1 MVSQSRVRSV
11 RRTAQSK
18 PGLLARPRAW
28 AQLSFGRGGWKS
40 ELVAVAFVAGVVAIS
55 LTETDRV
62 PYLLEQRVDRP
73 ILSRVAFSRVN
84 QAETDLQRQKARLTT
99 PNYYRFND
107 TLAKWVQAELR
118 NILTTVRAAET
129 YEKFQAAGPNR
140 WGIDET
146 VFAALGEFRDGEAAD
161 RFDAVLAAVEEGM
174 RHSALVRRPSES
186 ERGTSGDSA
195 EFAVLL
201 DGDHEQQVP
210 KSRLWYVSNA
220 QHVEL
225 VADQVIA
232 GADVPAPLR
241 PLVRRVLIDA
251 INGDE
256 ATNRP
261 PQGPY
266 VFDRE
271 RTQAELARAD
281 HLPPVET
288 RYEPG
293 DVLVSR
299 GKIDAER
306 LALLTAE
313 HEQYL
318 KVRATDPALRG
329 PWLRERTG
337 RVSLGVL
344 ICAGLMVY
352 AGLFQPRVIQVY
364 TRGLAL
370 AVLFCGVLAVNRLGY
385 AFSAVS
391 LSPLWSVTSVTAA
404 AAILA
409 LAYNQRFAL
418 GASGILTLLSTLV
431 MRESMELLMVQ
442 LSAAAAVVA
451 QMSEVRTRLR
461 LVQIGLFTGV
471 VSATVAVAVGLMQ
484 LESGELVMRQA
495 AVAGLA
501 AVMGVMFVLVVLP
514 LIERA
519 FGIATALTLLEW
531 ADTSKPLLRQ
541 LIQKAPAT
549 WHHSHLLATM
559 GEAAAN
565 EIGANGLLVRVGA
578 MYHDI
583 GKLNKPEYFVENQQ
597 ARVNAHSKLS
607 PTMSMLVILGHVKDG
622 LALAR
627 EYGLPTILHRF
638 IAEHHG
644 TTVVRYFHHMAA
656 QRHAARGGDPDDRE
670 VDETEFRYP
679 GPKPLSRETAILM
692 LCDGVEGAVRSLQDP
707 TPGRI
712 ESVVHEMTM
721 DRLMDGQFD
730 DCDITLAELQR
741 VEQSLV
747 KSLCAIYHGRIA
759 YPRVAAEPAKG
770 AVAQP
775 A

>member
-11 RRTAQSK
+11 RRAAQSK

-28 AQLSFGRGGWKS
+28 AQQSFGRGGWKS
-40 ELVAVAFVAGVVAIS
+40 ELVGLAFVAGVVAIT

-73 ILSRVAFSRVN
+73 ILARVAFSRIN

-107 TLAKWVQAELR
+107 TLSKWVQAELR

-129 YEKFQAAGPNR
+129 YEKFAAAGPNR
-140 WGIDET
+140 WNIDEA
-146 VFAALGEFRDGEAAD
+146 VFAALGEFRDTEAAD
-161 RFDAVLAAVEEGM
+161 RFDALLAAVEEGL
-174 RHSALVRRPSES
+174 RHAALVRRPTES

-195 EFAVLL
+195 EYAVLI
-201 DGDHEQQVP
+201 DGDHEQQAP

-225 VADQVIA
+225 VTDQVVA
-232 GADVPAPLR
+232 GADVAAPLR
-241 PLVRRVLIDA
+241 PLFRRVLIDA
-251 INGDE
+251 IDGDE

-266 VFDRE
+266 VFDRD

-281 HLPPVET
+281 HLPPVEI

-293 DVLVSR
+293 DVLISR

-318 KVRATDPALRG
+318 KVRATDPTLRG

-337 RVSLGVL
+337 RVSLAVL

-352 AGLFQPRVIQVY
+352 AGLFQPRIIQIY

-370 AVLFCGVLAVNRLGY
+370 AMLFCGVLAVNRLGY
-385 AFSAVS
+385 AFASVS

-418 GASGILTLLSTLV
+418 GAAGLLTLLSTIV

-484 LESGELVMRQA
+484 LESTELVMRQA

-501 AVMGVMFVLVVLP
+501 AVMGVLFVLVVLP

-759 YPRVAAEPAKG
+759 YPKVAAEPAKG